1 MVLARIAR
9 SRGLRLRSLLQP
21 RAWSQNWA
29 FSRAKGRAV
38 QPYAPSSGPWSQRGV
53 CGSGALRGAVV
64 GGVAGL
70 GDRRRFG
77 GLAGRVAFWGQC
89 LLVRN
94 TWGRPYRGALC
105 FAYDCPY
112 PEEGLRA
119 LRRRVRGDKQES
131 RPASLLTGV
140 RECCTACG
148 CSCEAM
154 RSLRGTDHG
163 TRQVSPEV
171 LLFCVFGGG
180 QRSKGGESL

>member
-77 GLAGRVAFWGQC
+77 GLAEVTQNTADLSLVAQHGHEAQAAVALGAVEHVDVVAPAEQVGPGRGGPGHQQYAI
-89 LLVRN
+89 
-94 TWGRPYRGALC
+94 
-105 FAYDCPY
+105 
-112 PEEGLRA
+112 EESA
-119 LRRRVRGDKQES
+119 
-131 RPASLLTGV
+131 
-140 RECCTACG
+140 
-148 CSCEAM
+148 
-154 RSLRGTDHG
+154 
-163 TRQVSPEV
+163 EV
-171 LLFCVFGGG
+171 FV
-180 QRSKGGESL
+180 GEDER